1 MKKVDRI
8 DYDLVSAFR
17 ARKQAQLEDEL
28 QKLKDERSAN
38 KKIER

>member
-17 ARKQAQLEDEL
+17 ERKKAQLEEEL
-28 QKLKDERSAN
+28 ERIRGDRDAA
-38 KKIER
+38 KERD

>member
-17 ARKQAQLEDEL
+17 ARKKAQLEEEL
-28 QKLKDERSAN
+28 ERIRGDRDAA
-38 KKIER
+38 KERD